1 MSATDPASSPDIMND
16 PQFDPTEASDK
27 SPAEGDTCRIC
38 RSEGSAAE
46 PLFYPCKCSGSI
58 KFVHQDCLMEW
69 LSHSN
74 KKHCELCKTPFRFTK
89 LYDSHMPQ
97 TLPLPI
103 FAKRACLH
111 TLNYLLTWA
120 RAVTVALVWLVLLP
134 WCIRWSW
141 RGLFWILDAGWAR
154 DPWLAKMAHAAQQHN
169 GSTSATAAPADKE
182 PFGLSLGKFLVNT
195 LFYPLKP
202 LGQPAMY
209 SALNTQPETSFVPPY
224 SSLLSEVKAV
234 NNLTSHVW
242 LNRFILDVLEG
253 DIITINVVV
262 AFILV
267 FLIREWVVQ
276 QQPIINAAAHIRDAE
291 IQLDVAE
298 RAAQRLQDLEAAAL
312 EDETLRPAVERYR
325 HIFDQLP
332 GDREYPE
339 VDSTQFI
346 GWYAMETLMDNAGM
360 PHEFEGEDHEDFM
373 EGFEEAGEE
382 LIEQIKLAEESG
394 ISRADIAENLWAILD
409 NLGPTEKDLWRE
421 YLLREG
427 ETKYM
432 LLSNLPLDKVGF
444 SDDEYSGAGP
454 APPESE
460 VESDTDDGNTDEPR
474 RRPAMP
480 PRDASSH
487 AQRVIQSLE
496 EPSHD
501 SEDGGHRDTELDG
514 ESSSGS
520 WQSITAPSNSEPSN
534 ITETPQSSLPIT
546 DNDRDDQPTTVAN
559 TIGHEHST
567 EPQPA
572 NATTESDGNPSDEIV
587 SHDLPEGTVQVSSEG
602 FPADAQRAAQSPT
615 EDSTTSQPN
624 TVPQP
629 TQPVEPRRGPIAR
642 LFDWFW
648 ADIVVEDDENDP
660 LPGIFDEEIVRNE
673 AEEAPFVHIHGGEHV
688 HEPEDA
694 PDPEVLQAAVD
705 AGLDAEAIEDAED
718 LEGVLELIGMQGPLA
733 GLAQT
738 AVFCGFLITAT
749 LWIAIGVPYF
759 FGKIAL
765 LFLGDPITSM
775 IMTPLRI
782 VSVVADAIVDTT
794 VYVGGA
800 ATYFGSQMLTQLL
813 SLLLG
818 SVFQKLGLGYVESLA
833 KRAHHAANGAGARL
847 TELFDG
853 DGPVELG
860 PLMKSMQARQS
871 LLNMKS
877 EAAQMMELIIRGASG
892 ILYHM
897 QSSTAPDML
906 KVVNETAAR
915 ALSHTAAGFTWIRT
929 ILREGLSEAVHDGT
943 FTFTVKQ
950 DSSSLDPSLAVW
962 TNEDRCLT
970 VLAGY
975 ILLAMVGTM
984 YLLRKESL
992 FSSPSLQ
999 NIEKSFA
1006 DLLKQAGGVLKVILI
1021 ISIEMLAFPLYC
1033 GMLLDCAL
1041 LPLFDN
1047 ASVASRLA
1055 FASRSPWLFV
1065 FLHWFIGTCY
1075 MFHFALFVSMCR
1087 RILRSGVL
1095 YFIRDPDDPT
1105 FHPVRDVLERSVTT
1119 QLRKIAFSGL
1129 VYGGLVI
1136 VCLGGAIWGTSR
1148 FGVFPIRW
1156 ARPEADLE
1164 FPIDFLGYN
1173 LLAPVVAAYL
1183 FPSKGMEKVFGKW
1196 LKLCARSLRLSQF
1209 LFGER
1214 RKIEEGHLQGE
1225 PWISKFN
1232 PWKDQRAIVRSR
1244 NFVKNGRY
1252 VRAPATDQ
1260 VRIPRGERVFL
1271 EVNEDDQRVDGSN
1284 TSNGIHGR
1292 QPENFIQVYIP
1303 PWFRVRILTFI
1314 SCLWMFAIAMGFG
1327 VTVVPMIFGRR
1338 IISILAPHR
1347 IAPND
1352 LYNFAVG
1359 ITVLGI
1365 VLQALFNGQKAFESI
1380 RRTTS
1385 RQNLVAVGANV
1396 RKQTWRLI
1404 RSAYVY
1410 GFAVVIVPT
1419 LFALVLE
1426 LYLILPLRT
1435 YMGPAA
1441 LIQESVDVV
1450 PDHSLG
1456 AQVTLNNTTLSDFS
1470 KTQTAELVVA
1480 SHTFHILQDWTLGFI
1495 YGRVVLRLLLLS
1507 RTSRPAAALRMIT
1520 RDGFTNPNVK
1530 LATRAFVLP
1539 TLLLFSIVLICPLL
1553 VASILDVTNLL
1564 SASIRT
1570 KVYRYSYPICASQV
1584 LGLWCTW
1591 ELSEGLRRWRGR
1603 IKDEVYLIGERL
1615 HNLGERRPPEGSKS
1629 VVRRHS

>member
-1 MSATDPASSPDIMND
+1 MND
-16 PQFDPTEASDK
+16 PQFDPAEANDK

-38 RSEGSAAE
+38 RSEASATE

-89 LYDSHMPQ
+89 LYDSHMPH

-103 FAKRACLH
+103 FVKRACLH
-111 TLNYLLTWA
+111 TLNYLATWA
-120 RAVTVALVWLVLLP
+120 RAVTVALVWLVILP

-154 DPWLAKMAHAAQQHN
+154 DPWLAKMAYAAQQHN
-169 GSTSATAAPADKE
+169 NSTPAADSLVDDKE
-182 PFGLSLGKFLVNT
+182 PFGLSLGKFLVNS

-202 LGQPAMY
+202 LSQSAIY
-209 SALNTQPETSFVPPY
+209 SSSNPHSEASFVPLH
-224 SSLLSEVKAV
+224 SSLLSDVKAV

-262 AFILV
+262 AFILI

-312 EDETLRPAVERYR
+312 EDETLRPNVERYR
-325 HIFDQLP
+325 HIFEQP
-332 GDREYPE
+332 MSESETSEY
-339 VDSTQFI
+339 DDTQFI
-346 GWYAMETLMDNAGM
+346 GWYAMETLMDNAGV
-360 PHEFEGEDHEDFM
+360 PHEFEGEDHDQFM
-373 EGFEEAGEE
+373 EAFEEAGEE
-382 LIEQIKLAEESG
+382 LFAQLKLAEDSG
-394 ISRADIAENLWAILD
+394 ISHADIAKNIWAILD

-421 YLLREG
+421 FLLQEG
-427 ETKYM
+427 PTKYM
-432 LLSNLPLDKVGF
+432 LLNNLPEDKIEM
-444 SDDEYSGAGP
+444 SDDEYPEAGP
-454 APPESE
+454 APPESDM
-460 VESDTDDGNTDEPR
+460 ESGTDDDLQDEQR

-496 EPSHD
+496 EPSDDLGSGDRNRMEHD
-501 SEDGGHRDTELDG
+501 GD
-514 ESSSGS
+514 SSSGS
-520 WQSITAPSNSEPSN
+520 WQSITTSSNPESSGPAR
-534 ITETPQSSLPIT
+534 TPHSLLPATDDRQTGQS
-546 DNDRDDQPTTVAN
+546 TT
-559 TIGHEHST
+559 S
-567 EPQPA
+567 A
-572 NATTESDGNPSDEIV
+572 NATTDQHSTDSQSAAPVVESNGSFANEDISHSLHEDTEPLSVATPFSIYEEQTVENPAEQQIAPRQDSI
-587 SHDLPEGTVQVSSEG
+587 PQAVQI
-602 FPADAQRAAQSPT
+602 
-615 EDSTTSQPN
+615 
-624 TVPQP
+624 
-629 TQPVEPRRGPIAR
+629 VEPRKGPISR

-648 ADIVVEDDENDP
+648 ADIVVEDDVNDP
-660 LPGIFDEEIVRNE
+660 LAGIFEEEIVRDE
-673 AEEAPFVHIHGGEHV
+673 ADELPFVHVHGGELDH
-688 HEPEDA
+688 DLGNMQ
-694 PDPEVLQAAVD
+694 DPEVLQAAAD

-749 LWIAIGVPYF
+749 LWIAIGLPYF

-782 VSVVADAIVDTT
+782 VSMFADAIVDIT

-800 ATYFGSQMLTQLL
+800 ATYFGSQILTQLL
-813 SLLLG
+813 TLLVG
-818 SVFQKLGLGYVESLA
+818 SVFHKVGHGYVESLA
-833 KRAHHAANGAGARL
+833 NRAHHAANGAGVRL
-847 TELFDG
+847 AALFDG
-853 DGPVELG
+853 DGPLELG
-860 PLMKSMQARQS
+860 PLVKSNEARQS
-871 LLNMKS
+871 LLTLKA
-877 EAAQMMELIIRGASG
+877 EAAHIVRFFANCVSG
-892 ILYHM
+892 ILYHL
-897 QSSTAPDML
+897 QNSTAPEIL
-906 KVVNETAAR
+906 KAVTGGAAR
-915 ALSHTAAGFTWIRT
+915 ASQQTATTYSWIRT
-929 ILREGLSEAVHDGT
+929 VLGEGLSETVKNGT
-943 FTFTVKQ
+943 FTFTVKHG
-950 DSSSLDPSLAVW
+950 DSALNPALAIW
-962 TNEDRCLT
+962 SNEDRCLT

-975 ILLAMVGTM
+975 ILLAVTGTM

-992 FSSPSLQ
+992 FSSPNLQ
-999 NIEKSFA
+999 TVEKTFA
-1006 DLLKQAGGVLKVILI
+1006 DLLKQASGVLKVILI

-1033 GMLLDCAL
+1033 GMLLDSAL
-1041 LPLFDN
+1041 LPLFEN
-1047 ASVASRLA
+1047 ATFASRLA
-1055 FASRSPWLFV
+1055 FANRSPWLFV

-1148 FGVFPIRW
+1148 FGVFPVRW

-1173 LLAPVVAAYL
+1173 LLAPVVATYL
-1183 FPSKGMEKVFGKW
+1183 FPSKGMETIFGRW
-1196 LKLCARSLRLSQF
+1196 LKLCARTLRLSQF

-1214 RKIEEGHLQGE
+1214 RKIEEGHLDGE
-1225 PWISKFN
+1225 SWTSKLN
-1232 PWKDQRAIVRSR
+1232 PWKNQRAIVQSE
-1244 NFVKNGRY
+1244 NFVKDGKY

-1260 VRIPRGERVFL
+1260 VRIPRGDTVFL
-1271 EVNEDDQRVDGSN
+1271 EVSETDRRVDGTN

-1292 QPENFIQVYIP
+1292 QPENFVQVYIP

-1314 SCLWMFAIAMGFG
+1314 SLLWMFAIAMGLG
-1327 VTVVPMIFGRR
+1327 VTVLPMILGRL
-1338 IISILAPHR
+1338 IMSVLAPQR
-1347 IAPND
+1347 VALND

-1359 ITVLGI
+1359 ITTLGI
-1365 VLQALFNGQKAFESI
+1365 VLQSLFNGRKAVERI
-1380 RRTTS
+1380 KHTTS
-1385 RQNLVAVGANV
+1385 RQNLAAIGASV
-1396 RKQTWRLI
+1396 RKQAWRLV

-1441 LIQESVDVV
+1441 VTHKSVDITS
-1450 PDHSLG
+1450 DHTSG
-1456 AQVTLNNTTLSDFS
+1456 AQVTLANSTLTNFNES
-1470 KTQTAELVVA
+1470 QVA
-1480 SHTFHILQDWTLGFI
+1480 QLAVSSHTFHILQDWTLGFI

-1507 RTSRPAAALRMIT
+1507 RTSRPAAAMRAIT
-1520 RDGFTNPNVK
+1520 RDGVTNPNVK

-1539 TLLLFSIVLICPLL
+1539 TLLLFSVVLICPALI
-1553 VASILDVTNLL
+1553 ASLLDVTNLV
-1564 SASIRT
+1564 SASVRT
-1570 KVYRYSYPICASQV
+1570 KVYRYSYPICASQA

-1591 ELSEGLRRWRGR
+1591 ELSEGLRRWRGS

>member
-1 MSATDPASSPDIMND
+1 MSTTDPASPPDIMND
-16 PQFDPTEASDK
+16 PQFNPAEGSDK
-27 SPAEGDTCRIC
+27 SPTEGDTCRIC
-38 RSEGSAAE
+38 RSEASATE

-111 TLNYLLTWA
+111 ILKYLSTWA
-120 RAVTVALVWLVLLP
+120 RAATVGLVWLVVLP

-154 DPWLAKMAHAAQQHN
+154 DPWLAKMAYAAQQHN
-169 GSTSATAAPADKE
+169 SSTPVSDAVADKE
-182 PFGLSLGKFLVNT
+182 PFGLSLGKFLVNS

-202 LGQPAMY
+202 LGQPAIY
-209 SALNTQPETSFVPPY
+209 SSSNIQSEAAFAPLH
-224 SSLLSEVKAV
+224 SSLLSDVKAV

-262 AFILV
+262 AFILI

-312 EDETLRPAVERYR
+312 EDETLRPNVERYR
-325 HIFDQLP
+325 HIFEQP
-332 GDREYPE
+332 MSESEASEYDE
-339 VDSTQFI
+339 TQFI
-346 GWYAMETLMDNAGM
+346 GWYAMETLMDNAGV
-360 PHEFEGEDHEDFM
+360 PYEFEGEDHEQFM
-373 EGFEEAGEE
+373 EAFEESSEE
-382 LIEQIKLAEESG
+382 LFAQLKLAEDSG
-394 ISRADIAENLWAILD
+394 ISRTDIAKNIWAILD
-409 NLGPTEKDLWRE
+409 NLDPTEKDLWRE
-421 YLLREG
+421 FLLREG
-427 ETKYM
+427 EIKYM
-432 LLSNLPLDKVGF
+432 LLSNLPDDKVAL
-444 SDDEYSGAGP
+444 SDDEYPEAGP
-454 APPESE
+454 ASR
-460 VESDTDDGNTDEPR
+460 ESDMESGTDGDDEDEPR
-474 RRPAMP
+474 RRPVMP

-496 EPSHD
+496 EPSSDHESGDRNNMEHD
-501 SEDGGHRDTELDG
+501 GD
-514 ESSSGS
+514 SSNGS
-520 WQSITAPSNSEPSN
+520 WQSIATSSNQESSDPTRIPHSLLSDTDHREGNRAATA
-534 ITETPQSSLPIT
+534 
-546 DNDRDDQPTTVAN
+546 AN
-559 TIGHEHST
+559 TTMDQQPQESHPAAPFVESNESSTNEDPGSPQEEIIFSIYEEPAAASPAEEHPS
-567 EPQPA
+567 PQQD
-572 NATTESDGNPSDEIV
+572 NAPRTTP
-587 SHDLPEGTVQVSSEG
+587 L
-602 FPADAQRAAQSPT
+602 
-615 EDSTTSQPN
+615 
-624 TVPQP
+624 
-629 TQPVEPRRGPIAR
+629 VEPRKGPISR

-648 ADIVVEDDENDP
+648 ADIVVEEDLNDP
-660 LPGIFDEEIVRNE
+660 LPGIFDEEIVRDE
-673 AEEAPFVHIHGGEHV
+673 AEEPPFVHVHGGEHD
-688 HEPEDA
+688 HDFENA
-694 PDPEVLQAAVD
+694 QDPEVLQAAAD

-749 LWIAIGVPYF
+749 LWIAIGLPYF

-765 LFLGDPITSM
+765 LFLGDPITSL
-775 IMTPLRI
+775 IMTPLRAI
-782 VSVVADAIVDTT
+782 SMFADAIVDIT

-800 ATYFGSQMLTQLL
+800 ATYFGAQILTQLL
-813 SLLLG
+813 TLVLG
-818 SVFQKLGLGYVESLA
+818 SILQKVGLGYVNSLA
-833 KRAHHAANGAGARL
+833 TRAHHAANGAGARL
-847 TELFDG
+847 AELFDG
-853 DGPVELG
+853 DGPLELG
-860 PLMKSMQARQS
+860 PLVKSNEAHQS
-871 LLNMKS
+871 LLNLKA
-877 EAAQMMELIIRGASG
+877 EAGQVLKFFAKCVSG
-892 ILYHM
+892 ILCHV
-897 QSSTAPDML
+897 QHSTTLEVHKAIT
-906 KVVNETAAR
+906 EGAAR
-915 ALSHTAAGFTWIRT
+915 VLQLTATSYAWIRT
-929 ILREGLSEAVHDGT
+929 ILADGLSEAVKNGT
-943 FTFTVKQ
+943 FTFTVKH
-950 DSSSLDPSLAVW
+950 DGGSLDPSLAIW

-975 ILLAMVGTM
+975 VLLAVIGTM

-992 FSSPSLQ
+992 FSSPTLQ
-999 NIEKSFA
+999 TVEKSFT
-1006 DLLKQAGGVLKVILI
+1006 DVLKQAGGVFKVILI

-1033 GMLLDCAL
+1033 GMLLDSAL
-1041 LPLFDN
+1041 LPLFEN
-1047 ASVASRLA
+1047 ASFASRLA

-1087 RILRSGVL
+1087 KILRSGVL

-1119 QLRKIAFSGL
+1119 QLRKIAFSGAI
-1129 VYGGLVI
+1129 YGGLVI

-1173 LLAPVVAAYL
+1173 LLAPVVATYL
-1183 FPSKGMEKVFGKW
+1183 FPSKGMETIFGRW

-1209 LFGER
+1209 LFGDR
-1214 RKIEEGHLQGE
+1214 RKIEEGRLDGE
-1225 PWISKFN
+1225 SWISKLN
-1232 PWKDQRAIVRSR
+1232 PWKDQRAIIKSE
-1244 NFVKNGRY
+1244 NFVKDGKY

-1260 VRIPRGERVFL
+1260 VRIPRGDTVFL
-1271 EVNEDDQRVDGSN
+1271 EVSETDQRVDGTN

-1292 QPENFIQVYIP
+1292 QPENFVQVYIP
-1303 PWFRVRILTFI
+1303 PHFRVRILTFVAL
-1314 SCLWMFAIAMGFG
+1314 LWMFAIAMGLG
-1327 VTVVPMIFGRR
+1327 VTVIPMLFGRL
-1338 IISILAPHR
+1338 IMSVLVPQW
-1347 IAPND
+1347 IALND

-1359 ITVLGI
+1359 ITALGV
-1365 VLQALFNGQKAFESI
+1365 VLQSLFNGREAVKSI
-1380 RRTTS
+1380 KHTTS
-1385 RQNLVAVGANV
+1385 RQNLAVVSANV
-1396 RKQTWRLI
+1396 KKQTWRLL

-1441 LIQESVDVV
+1441 ITHKSDNV
-1450 PDHSLG
+1450 PSDHMPG
-1456 AQVTLNNTTLSDFS
+1456 AQVTLANTTLTNF
-1470 KTQTAELVVA
+1470 AESQVAQLAVA

-1507 RTSRPAAALRMIT
+1507 RNSRPAAAMRAIT

-1539 TLLLFSIVLICPLL
+1539 TLLLFSIVLICPPLI
-1553 VASILDVTNLL
+1553 ASFLDVSNLI
-1564 SASIRT
+1564 SASVRT
-1570 KVYRYSYPICASQV
+1570 KVYRYSYPICASQA

-1591 ELSEGLRRWRGR
+1591 ELSEGLRRWRGS

-1615 HNLGERRPPEGSKS
+1615 HNLGERKPPEGSKS